1 MGARTEME
9 EYGISPRAAEILSE
23 RVHDRFDDYIIVAE
37 EILGK
42 GGALTR
48 SQVIYLESLYRSYNI
63 GREREIWEGLK
74 KAPERE
80 RFAKKR
86 PTVRREV
93 VRIFGKKVVVHRN
106 LRNGQFCSAR
116 TRRR

>member
-1 MGARTEME
+1 MTVRDELVD
-9 EYGISPRAAEILSE
+9 YGFSPTAADMLSE
-23 RVHDRFDDYIIVAE
+23 RIHDSFDHYIIVAE

-48 SQVIYLESLYRSYNI
+48 SQIIYLEYLYRSHNI

-74 KAPERE
+74 SAPER
-80 RFAKKR
+80 RKVSRR
-86 PTVRREV
+86 PSMRREV
-93 VRIFGKKVVVHRN
+93 VRIYGKKVVVHRN